1 MCTKAVSVN
10 VRKMSDRLQANVII
24 SNQDGLSEQAAME
37 RISKS
42 DVLPT
47 DLAPVITHNRPR
59 EIQYMRWGLIPH
71 FITDLASM
79 PLMLNARAETLTE
92 LRSFKDLIM
101 ASRCLILNEGFY
113 ENEKQTH
120 EQVQWKVSPEKE
132 DYFYKAGLWTTWR
145 NPGTG
150 QTTDSFTMITCDPAG
165 TPFRKI
171 HDRMPI
177 IMTQPERRLWMN
189 PKATREQLLAL
200 LKPCD
205 ESMYSISEYS
215 RKPLKAS
222 KASNKSNQ
230 GGFFN

>member
-1 MCTKAVSVN
+1 
-10 VRKMSDRLQANVII
+10 MSDRLQANVII
-24 SNQDGLSEQAAME
+24 SNQEGLSEQAAME

-145 NPGTG
+145 NPQTG
-150 QTTDSFTMITCDPAG
+150 QTTDSFTMITCDPTG

-189 PKATREQLLAL
+189 AKATKEQLLAL

-205 ESMYSISEYS
+205 EGMYSIAEYS